1 MSIELVTI
9 SKHLILCCPLL
20 LLLSIFLFIR
30 VLSNKSALCT
40 RWPKYWIFRFSIN
53 PSNEYSGLI
62 SFWIDWVDLP
72 AVQGI
77 SRIFSNTTMWKH
89 QFFSAQP
96 YLWSSPHIYN
106 WLLENN
112 SFYWW
117 TFIVKVISLIFNTL
131 SRFVTAFLPRSK
143 HLLISWLQSLAAVIL
158 KPPKIKSV
166 TNFTF
171 SPSICHEVRGL
182 QAIILVFL
190 MLSFKPAFSCSCFTL
205 IKRLFRSSSL
215 SVITVVSSA
224 YLRLLMFLLAILILA
239 PDSSSPGFL
248 MR

>member
-20 LLLSIFLFIR
+20 LLLSIFLSIR
-30 VLSNKSALCT
+30 VLSNKSVLCT
-40 RWPKYWIFRFSIN
+40 GWPKYLIFRFSIN

-77 SRIFSNTTMWKH
+77 SRIFSNTKMWKH
-89 QFFSAQP
+89 QFFSTQP
-96 YLWSSPHIYN
+96 SLWFNPHICK

-112 SFYWW
+112 GFYLWI
-117 TFIVKVISLIFNTL
+117 FIGKVMSLIFNTL

-143 HLLISWLQSLAAVIL
+143 HLLISWLQSLGAVIL

-166 TNFTF
+166 TTFTF

-182 QAIILVFL
+182 HAIILVFW
-190 MLSFKPAFSCSCFTL
+190 MWVLSQLFHAPVSPSSRGSLGPLHFLSLQWYHLHIWGCWCSFWQSW
-205 IKRLFRSSSL
+205 F
-215 SVITVVSSA
+215 
-224 YLRLLMFLLAILILA
+224 
-239 PDSSSPGFL
+239 
-248 MR
+248 